1 MIAKLSG
8 AVDQILEDSIIIDVG
23 GVGYQVFVTSK
34 FAQQLEIGIQ
44 ISARI
49 CHIFRQEMQFLCGF
63 QNEEEM
69 RVFKALLDVPGI
81 GVKSGLAVLSTLSIG
96 EVATAIATQDSA
108 ILCRVSG
115 IGKKTAERILLELKD
130 KSLTELKDVVKQ
142 QDNEN
147 LNDALL
153 GLISLGYQKSNVL
166 PLLKDISR
174 RLGGNASA
182 NDLIIQALREIQT
195 I

>member
-1 MIAKLSG
+1 MSDRFRISSG
-8 AVDQILEDSIIIDVG
+8 DAPALD
-23 GVGYQVFVTSK
+23 
-34 FAQQLEIGIQ
+34 
-44 ISARI
+44 IS
-49 CHIFRQEMQFLCGF
+49 F
-63 QNEEEM
+63 QSEEEM

-96 EVATAIATQDSA
+96 EVATSIATQDSA

-130 KSLTELKDVVKQ
+130 KSLTELKDVMKQ

-166 PLLKDISR
+166 PLLKDISK

-182 NDLIIQALREIQT
+182 NDLIIQALREIQ
-195 I
+195 

>member
-1 MIAKLSG
+1 MIAKLTG
-8 AVDQILEDSIIIDVG
+8 TVDQILEDSIIIDVG
-23 GVGYQVFVTSK
+23 GVGYQVFVTAK
-34 FAQQLEIGIQ
+34 FIQQLGIGMP
-44 ISARI
+44 ISVRI
-49 CHIFRQEMQFLCGF
+49 CHIFKQEMQFLCGF

-81 GVKSGLAVLSTLSIG
+81 GVKSGLAVLSTLTIG

-115 IGKKTAERILLELKD
+115 IGKKTSERILLELKD

-147 LNDALL
+147 MNDALL
-153 GLISLGYQKSNVL
+153 GLISLGYQKNHVM
-166 PLLKDISR
+166 PLLKEISK
-174 RLGGNASA
+174 RLGVNATA
-182 NDLIIQALREIQT
+182 NDLIIHALREIQ
-195 I
+195 

>member
-1 MIAKLSG
+1 MIAKLTG
-8 AVDQILEDSIIIDVG
+8 TVDQILEDSIIIDVG
-23 GVGYQVFVTSK
+23 GVGYQVYVTSK
-34 FAQQLEIGIQ
+34 LIQQIEPGNS
-44 ISARI
+44 ISVRT

-81 GVKSGLAVLSTLSIG
+81 GVKSGIAVLSTLSIG
-96 EVATAIATQDSA
+96 EIATAIATQDSA

-130 KSLTELKDVVKQ
+130 KSLTELKDIAKQ
-142 QDNEN
+142 ENNEN

-153 GLISLGYQKSNVL
+153 GLISLGYQKNHVL
-166 PLLKDISR
+166 PLLKEISKK
-174 RLGGNASA
+174 LGTDATA
-182 NDLIIQALREIQT
+182 NDLIIQALREIQ
-195 I
+195 